1 MGGPEATRPYDRPTT
16 PAPTPGTSAMEESAQ
31 AGGTV
36 VEKTASVN
44 MRTFERRFEDELGG
58 EDLTLAAAFDV
69 PGETKMRMFVVAP
82 KDLGTSPSTP
92 TDIGGAGGTTPPP
105 RGAMGRPTPEGG
117 AMGGAGMPPSEGGAM
132 GGAGMPPSEGGAMGG
147 VDTPPPSDAAGGTTP
162 RPQPGTMPGGA
173 AGSGDMPPSGSAM
186 GGQAS
191 SKEAQSALQQA
202 RLVVAYSDENRPEE
216 VTIAYMKSS
225 QAAMGGE
232 QPDEKLHAAIDR
244 IVGEGME
251 AAPPKPDEERRG

>member
-16 PAPTPGTSAMEESAQ
+16 PAPTPGTSAMGESAQ

-36 VEKTASVN
+36 IEKTASVN

-58 EDLTLAAAFDV
+58 QDLTLAAAFDV

-82 KDLGTSPSTP
+82 KDLGTSPSTS

-105 RGAMGRPTPEGG
+105 GGGAMGGRPTPEGG
-117 AMGGAGMPPSEGGAM
+117 AMGGAGTPPPEGGAM
-132 GGAGMPPSEGGAMGG
+132 GGGGMPPTEEGAMGG
-147 VDTPPPSDAAGGTTP
+147 TPPPSDAAGGTTP

-173 AGSGDMPPSGSAM
+173 AGSGEMPSGSAM

-191 SKEAQSALQQA
+191 SKQAQSALQKA

-225 QAAMGGE
+225 QPAMGGQE
-232 QPDEKLHAAIDR
+232 PDQKLHAAIDR

-251 AAPPKPDEERRG
+251 ATPPKPDEERRG